1 MGDRNK
7 NSSIKISIVDDHPV
21 VFWGVKLAIKKCKS
35 FLIEIDNQYS
45 CGTDLLSD
53 LKNLN
58 SDVLLIDLCLPDIKG
73 YELIPE
79 ILAIYPDMKI
89 GIYSGMLYGEDIL
102 TSFQNGAL
110 GYLLKSADSKEIIA
124 FIETLSRGERYLK
137 GQVADAFFNA
147 KGLQKPETESP
158 ITKRE
163 LEIIQL
169 ISEGLRNKEIAERLS
184 ISERTVE
191 FHKQNIYLKLKVN
204 NNIDL
209 VKRAVHN
216 RLLEIK
222 DVFN

>member
-1 MGDRNK
+1 MGDKAK

-21 VFWGVKLAIKKCKS
+21 IFWGVKLAIKKCKS
-35 FLIEIDNQYS
+35 FSIEIVNQYC
-45 CGTDLLSD
+45 CGTDLRLD
-53 LKNLN
+53 LKNLTC
-58 SDVLLIDLCLPDIKG
+58 DVLLIDLCLPDMKG
-73 YELIPE
+73 YDLIPE
-79 ILAIYPDMKI
+79 ILATYPDIKI
-89 GIYSGMLYGEDIL
+89 GIYSSMLYGEDIL

-147 KGLQKPETESP
+147 KGLHKPETESQ

-163 LEIIQL
+163 LQIIQL
-169 ISEGLRNKEIAERLS
+169 ISDGLRNKEIAEILS

-191 FHKQNIYLKLKVN
+191 FHKQNIYLKLKVS